1 MVKKGF
7 FSMKN
12 NKDKSILKMNKDF
25 LAIYSIYKKLNDT
38 KSSKTQLVPA
48 SEWLLDNFYII
59 EEHAKQIK
67 RDFNKKVYKDLPIVT
82 SGYTRV
88 FTIAREIV
96 EKNDGKIDENVIESF
111 IKKYEEV
118 TPLYMREI
126 WNLGVALRI
135 SLIEKIR
142 KISEEIVKTYSKWEQ
157 AEKWIEDYNMAVTV
171 HIKLGYVILYNL
183 LPVEI
188 LCSRSLI
195 ILLKKR
201 PETL

>member
-1 MVKKGF
+1 
-7 FSMKN
+7 MKN

-25 LAIYSIYKKLNDT
+25 FAIYSIYRRLNDT
-38 KSSKTQLVPA
+38 KNSKTQLVPA

-67 RDFNKKVYKDLPIVT
+67 RDFNKKIYRDLPIVS

-96 EKNDGKIDENVIESF
+96 EKNDGKIDENIIENF

-142 KISEEIVKTYSKWEQ
+142 KISEEIVRTYNKWEQ
-157 AEKWIEDYNMAVTV
+157 AEKWLEDYSEYVLSYLKNFYPIYVV
-171 HIKLGYVILYNL
+171 FLSKKL
-183 LPVEI
+183 
-188 LCSRSLI
+188 
-195 ILLKKR
+195 
-201 PETL
+201 